1 MIDNLRLSP
10 VTCGLAM
17 MTTPV
22 MAATDAENTGYA
34 IIVIGL
40 FFYFIPGI
48 VASVRKHRNRT
59 AIGIL
64 NLLLGWTLI
73 GWVAALVWALTA
85 DVEPAKTPTYT
96 TRWSRA
102 KAAKEQAAMLNSS
115 QRDVFERDGAWFC
128 VVDGKVYGSWARQ
141 DLALS
146 GTLSPQRLRVDVPA
160 PTNVSDMI
168 KKMSSKPGQ

>member
-1 MIDNLRLSP
+1 
-10 VTCGLAM
+10 

-34 IIVIGL
+34 IIIIGL
-40 FFYFIPGI
+40 LFYFIPGI
-48 VASVRKHRNRT
+48 VASVRKHRNRM

-85 DVEPAKTPTYT
+85 DVEPAKPPTYT

-102 KAAKEQAAMLNSS
+102 KETAKLSSS
-115 QRDVFERDGAWFC
+115 QREVFERDGAWYC

-146 GTLSPQRLRVDVPA
+146 GALSPQRLRADVPA
-160 PTNVSDMI
+160 PTKISDMI
-168 KKMSSKPGQ
+168 KKMSS